1 MSFLCPKKE
10 KDCNERKDTRQI
22 IMRLLQRSV
31 GVRRTSSEC
40 ASTSFVSS
48 RNATNGG
55 RNGTGT
61 KSVLR
66 VFGAF
71 REKKK
76 KNILDWKLGG
86 KRDDDDDGM
95 NNGVCVARM
104 MMGRGR
110 GRGQNSHVV
119 VRAKQTTELERD
131 RLDIEISSTWD
142 ESMEDDFEFD
152 EDGQLLDAFGEKID
166 TTEVKKAIPGDFYSL
181 IQVPKDASSAEIKK
195 AYRRLQKACHPDIA
209 GEAGSDVCIILNE
222 AYDILM
228 DDTARAAYDAEMKEL
243 ERMTQEF
250 MKRGAADEEDDEG
263 GGYTGEP
270 LSEFKGKDPAIGY
283 PRAVFV
289 NECQCIGC
297 KQCCH
302 SAPKTFA
309 MDDQFGRARV
319 FAQWDDEEEDINI
332 AIESC
337 PVDCI
342 HFVKENNLPILEY
355 AMSKCER
362 TSVAS
367 MMSGSARVDDPFDV
381 ANQMIRRGEERYGRL
396 GLDPNEA
403 LKGKS
408 LVGRMKKRIR
418 DAWLQLG
425 EKPRLAWTS
434 YKIFRGF
441 GSEDEEYDVSVDDFG
456 EVRRKKTDEEEKKT
470 KKSRWFN
477 FN

>member
-1 MSFLCPKKE
+1 MPLLSHL
-10 KDCNERKDTRQI
+10 RQ
-22 IMRLLQRSV
+22 
-31 GVRRTSSEC
+31 TSSEC
-40 ASTSFVSS
+40 ASTSFDSS
-48 RNATNGG
+48 RNKNIFNRR
-55 RNGTGT
+55 RNGKGG
-61 KSVLR
+61 VLGG
-66 VFGAF
+66 FAF
-71 REKKK
+71 QKKRNK
-76 KNILDWKLGG
+76 ILDWKTTSGLGG
-86 KRDDDDDGM
+86 KRYENDDVGI
-95 NNGVCVARM
+95 NGVAM

-110 GRGQNSHVV
+110 GQKAALHV

-152 EDGQLLDAFGEKID
+152 EDGQLLDAFGEEID

-250 MKRGAADEEDDEG
+250 MKRGAADEGDEEG

-270 LSEFKGKDPAIGY
+270 LSEFKGKDPAIGAAT
-283 PRAVFV
+283 R
-289 NECQCIGC
+289 
-297 KQCCH
+297 
-302 SAPKTFA
+302 APKTFA

-367 MMSGSARVDDPFDV
+367 MMSGAARVDDPFDV

-456 EVRRKKTDEEEKKT
+456 EMRRKKNRRGGEEDKEEPVV
-470 KKSRWFN
+470 
-477 FN
+477 

>member
-1 MSFLCPKKE
+1 MP
-10 KDCNERKDTRQI
+10 
-22 IMRLLQRSV
+22 LLQLSV
-31 GVRRTSSEC
+31 IGARRTSSEC
-40 ASTSFVSS
+40 ASTSFSFSS
-48 RNATNGG
+48 SYENING
-55 RNGTGT
+55 RWNGKGAFF
-61 KSVLR
+61 V
-66 VFGAF
+66 GAF

-76 KNILDWKLGG
+76 LTHRGFLGG
-86 KRDDDDDGM
+86 KRYGNYDDDGI
-95 NNGVCVARM
+95 NGVVVVAM
-104 MMGRGR
+104 MER
-110 GRGQNSHVV
+110 GRGQKAALHV

-152 EDGQLLDAFGEKID
+152 EDGQLLDAFGEEID

-243 ERMTQEF
+243 ERMTQGF
-250 MKRGAADEEDDEG
+250 MKRGAADEEDEEG

-456 EVRRKKTDEEEKKT
+456 EVRRKKTDEEEENKK